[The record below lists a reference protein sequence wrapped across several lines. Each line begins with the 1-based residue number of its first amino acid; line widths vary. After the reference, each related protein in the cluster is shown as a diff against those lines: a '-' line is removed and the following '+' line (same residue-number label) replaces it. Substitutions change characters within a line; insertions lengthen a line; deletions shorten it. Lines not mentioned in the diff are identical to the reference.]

1 MKSFRYRSY
10 RPETSNKH
18 SSQIRIR
25 GAFKERHLSAL
36 WDNLEPRA
44 MLTKLLRNLKMDC
57 VVWVVHLLNTHFLG
71 SVSCMS
77 FFIRNNSY
85 GSLDFREVA
94 FSSCSPRQVLT
105 FVLGSKGGVCL
116 KAMGTC
122 RSGNR
127 AVVIMNSSCL
137 TVLSL
142 NCLNSS
148 NMSSLFPELPS
159 DSNWWTAFQSSQIS
173 VFMTACEVCW
183 ESINK
188 GNAAC

>member
-142 NCLNSS
+142 VWTLPICLVCFQNYQVIRIGEPHS
-148 NMSSLFPELPS
+148 NHHKFLSLWQLVKYAENP
-159 DSNWWTAFQSSQIS
+159 
-173 VFMTACEVCW
+173 
-183 ESINK
+183 
-188 GNAAC
+188 